1 MFKWHVIYKRRTW
14 FPVPFTC
21 LNAKLFLDPFVMVH
35 GPTKLRVYCSLMD
48 EHAMCDVDDLLLRLL
63 LGLAGLTSLLPSWT
77 SNLFWIKYQIEI
89 HGSMNKYQNLFCW
102 QRNFQ
107 PCQLFLSSSLLFW
120 PWHKLKSADN
130 RCNTNFAISQTWMS
144 CKLKWFG
151 LLCKETMIHAT
162 FHFRS

>member
-1 MFKWHVIYKRRTW
+1 MISSSFHMFECQIILGSFCDGTRSNKIK
-14 FPVPFTC
+14 
-21 LNAKLFLDPFVMVH
+21 
-35 GPTKLRVYCSLMD
+35 GRVYCSLMD

-63 LGLAGLTSLLPSWT
+63 LGLAGLTSLLLSWT

-130 RCNTNFAISQTWMS
+130 RCNTNFAISQT
-144 CKLKWFG
+144 
-151 LLCKETMIHAT
+151 
-162 FHFRS
+162 

>member
-1 MFKWHVIYKRRTW
+1 MISSSFHMFECQIILGSFCDGTRSNKIKGR
-14 FPVPFTC
+14 
-21 LNAKLFLDPFVMVH
+21 L
-35 GPTKLRVYCSLMD
+35 YCSLMD

-77 SNLFWIKYQIEI
+77 SNLFWTKYQIKT

-130 RCNTNFAISQTWMS
+130 RCNTNFAISQT
-144 CKLKWFG
+144 
-151 LLCKETMIHAT
+151 
-162 FHFRS
+162 

>member
-1 MFKWHVIYKRRTW
+1 MISSSFHMFECQIILGSFCDGTRSNKIK
-14 FPVPFTC
+14 
-21 LNAKLFLDPFVMVH
+21 
-35 GPTKLRVYCSLMD
+35 GRVYCSLMD

-77 SNLFWIKYQIEI
+77 SNLFWIKYQI

-130 RCNTNFAISQTWMS
+130 RCNTNFAISQT
-144 CKLKWFG
+144 
-151 LLCKETMIHAT
+151 
-162 FHFRS
+162 

>member
-1 MFKWHVIYKRRTW
+1 MISSSFHMFECQIILGSFCDGTRSNKIKGR
-14 FPVPFTC
+14 
-21 LNAKLFLDPFVMVH
+21 L
-35 GPTKLRVYCSLMD
+35 YCSLMD

-63 LGLAGLTSLLPSWT
+63 LGLAGLTSLLPSWI
-77 SNLFWIKYQIEI
+77 SNLFWIKYQIIEI

-130 RCNTNFAISQTWMS
+130 RCNTNFAISQT
-144 CKLKWFG
+144 
-151 LLCKETMIHAT
+151 
-162 FHFRS
+162 